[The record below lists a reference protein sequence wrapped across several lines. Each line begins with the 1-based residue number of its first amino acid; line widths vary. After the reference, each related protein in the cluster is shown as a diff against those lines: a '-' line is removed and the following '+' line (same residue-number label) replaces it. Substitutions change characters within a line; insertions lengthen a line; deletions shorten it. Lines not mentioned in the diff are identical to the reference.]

1 MCYSKSLG
9 NLRYAFTCD
18 LLLNDKIIWYRGWRH
33 EGIMSTT
40 MGKLA
45 CLTINSYQIISNNL
59 YISIFIILLHRKTRI
74 DWDHVIGNFLFIV
87 KEINAE
93 YIFPSVHVTLSFS
106 NNPLIYILVYEIIE
120 FFEWRSLYR
129 VHFLTSIHSL
139 IRLEDSISTGYNI
152 QNDECVQDCCVFVE
166 EFRAL

>member
-1 MCYSKSLG
+1 MSSAISYSLSK
-9 NLRYAFTCD
+9 R
-18 LLLNDKIIWYRGWRH
+18 
-33 EGIMSTT
+33 
-40 MGKLA
+40 
-45 CLTINSYQIISNNL
+45 LTQN
-59 YISIFIILLHRKTRI
+59 T
-74 DWDHVIGNFLFIV
+74 
-87 KEINAE
+87 
-93 YIFPSVHVTLSFS
+93 IFPSVHVTLSFS

-129 VHFLTSIHSL
+129 VRFLTSIHSL